1 MNFASI
7 RDVIPLF
14 AICSIGSAVEFCWAS
29 GEAVLVPYLTKHQ
42 VPTWVVS
49 TIYLSNPVIISE
61 YAHMMCISCFSYIF
75 AFMTRRFA
83 MNTIWFTLLH
93 LVYQQLQILGLYVQ
107 PRLGAWSDKYNQR
120 VPLVISLSIIAIVG
134 IITLL
139 SARTLGRILH
149 TQLHNTEREEEDY
162 NDDKLSTTS
171 IIMSFVGFGL
181 ADICF
186 DCLLIPGRALLDDLT
201 VPHGR
206 SNEGNAL
213 FTAFQLGGRLIALLI
228 GSSTLTTS
236 GLFGLFINDAH
247 FNACF
252 VLSAAYLLTSML
264 SVVLFVDDRGAT
276 YDMIPTNNSDYNN
289 ESDRDDKDENQMQMT
304 QTKMYTSSDSFSS
317 TQEERPNPSHSLVV
331 DASVLVCLVQALG
344 M

>member
-1 MNFASI
+1 
-7 RDVIPLF
+7 
-14 AICSIGSAVEFCWAS
+14 
-29 GEAVLVPYLTKHQ
+29 
-42 VPTWVVS
+42 
-49 TIYLSNPVIISE
+49 
-61 YAHMMCISCFSYIF
+61 
-75 AFMTRRFA
+75 
-83 MNTIWFTLLH
+83 
-93 LVYQQLQILGLYVQ
+93 
-107 PRLGAWSDKYNQR
+107 
-120 VPLVISLSIIAIVG
+120 
-134 IITLL
+134 
-139 SARTLGRILH
+139 LGRILH
-149 TQLHNTEREEEDY
+149 TQLHNTEREEEDD
-162 NDDKLSTTS
+162 NDDTLSTTS

-201 VPHGR
+201 VPHGH

-252 VLSAAYLLTSML
+252 VLSAVYLLISMI

-276 YDMIPTNNSDYNN
+276 YDIISTTNNNLGN
-289 ESDRDDKDENQMQMT
+289 DENQMQMR
-304 QTKMYTSSDSFSS
+304 QTKTHPSSDSSS
-317 TQEERPNPSHSLVV
+317 NQEGRPSPSHVLFV

>member
-1 MNFASI
+1 M
-7 RDVIPLF
+7 D
-14 AICSIGSAVEFCWAS
+14 
-29 GEAVLVPYLTKHQ
+29 
-42 VPTWVVS
+42 
-49 TIYLSNPVIISE
+49 
-61 YAHMMCISCFSYIF
+61 
-75 AFMTRRFA
+75 
-83 MNTIWFTLLH
+83 TIWFTLLH

-120 VPLVISLSIIAIVG
+120 VPLVIGLSVVAIVG

-149 TQLHNTEREEEDY
+149 TQLHNTEREEEDD
-162 NDDKLSTTS
+162 NDDTLSSTS
-171 IIMSFVGFGL
+171 IIMLFVGFGL

-252 VLSAAYLLTSML
+252 VLSAVYLLVSML
-264 SVVLFVDDRGAT
+264 SVVTFVDDRGAT
-276 YDMIPTNNSDYNN
+276 YDIVSTNNNLEYSN
-289 ESDRDDKDENQMQMT
+289 ESDEDENDENQMQMR
-304 QTKMYTSSDSFSS
+304 QTKTQTSSDSLSS
-317 TQEERPNPSHSLVV
+317 TQEEIPSPSHSLVV
-331 DASVLVCLVQALG
+331 DASVLVYLVQALG

>member
-1 MNFASI
+1 MA
-7 RDVIPLF
+7 
-14 AICSIGSAVEFCWAS
+14 
-29 GEAVLVPYLTKHQ
+29 
-42 VPTWVVS
+42 
-49 TIYLSNPVIISE
+49 
-61 YAHMMCISCFSYIF
+61 
-75 AFMTRRFA
+75 
-83 MNTIWFTLLH
+83 
-93 LVYQQLQILGLYVQ
+93 
-107 PRLGAWSDKYNQR
+107 
-120 VPLVISLSIIAIVG
+120 LSIIAIVG
-134 IITLL
+134 IVTLL
-139 SARTLGRILH
+139 GAVPFTKAVNRISH
-149 TQLHNTEREEEDY
+149 TQLYNTEDDD
-162 NDDKLSTTS
+162 NDDTLSTTS

-252 VLSAAYLLTSML
+252 VLSSLYLLVSML
-264 SVVLFVDDRGAT
+264 LVVTFVDDRGATT

-289 ESDRDDKDENQMQMT
+289 ASDEDENDENRIQMR
-304 QTKMYTSSDSFSS
+304 QTKKHTSSDSSS
-317 TQEERPNPSHSLVV
+317 SNQEEIPSPSHSLVV